1 MEKYKKRIIR
11 IGAIFLAV
19 VLVCTFVS
27 KSVYN
32 ASLPKVTVQK
42 PKRAQLTH
50 TASTIGVME
59 FTDAREVLS
68 GGTWKVEEVFVKP
81 GSSVRVGDPL
91 ARINTDSFDLQLLQL
106 TRQLSSIDRAL
117 AALQKNTVLQAPF
130 SGVLCEVGAL
140 KDGDRVTRGA
150 AVARLQDRSAL
161 VVTLRFDAQAQA
173 ALAVGAALEVEL
185 EDSAE
190 TVPGE
195 VLYAHADGEE
205 FCLVQILI
213 PNPGALTAGM
223 NAAAVMV
230 DGEKLTAVEP
240 GALACRREEVLTAP
254 FTGTAAALAL
264 GEGLAVT
271 EGDVLLLGDKNG
283 IDLLYD
289 RKIVS
294 MQIEMLKKE
303 MPPNGIVR
311 AEAAG
316 KVDQVHIKPGK
327 TYYSADVLLT
337 IIPDGSL
344 PELIWY
350 LPAESAKHFDD
361 KASAGFSYTDRG
373 DEKGA
378 KVSILLKSW
387 DSDRQQYKYTAV
399 YSVPDISLSG
409 ASLPVEI
416 TRRSEMFDYTVPLS
430 AVHGTAAEPV
440 VYIVQEREGL
450 FGKESHVRE
459 IAVEV
464 LDQTDRTAAIRSTYL
479 DIESKVI
486 VDTSK
491 PFFKDDAVFVTEE
504 KSG

>member
-11 IGAIFLAV
+11 IAAVFFAV

-42 PKRAQLTH
+42 PRRAQLTH

-59 FTDAREVLS
+59 FTDAQEVLS

-91 ARINTDSFDLQLLQL
+91 ARINTDSYDLQLLQL
-106 TRQLSSIDRAL
+106 EHQLSSIDRAL

-130 SGVLCEVGAL
+130 SGVLCEVAAI
-140 KDGDRVTRGA
+140 KEGDRVTRGA

-161 VVTLRFDAQAQA
+161 VVTLRFDAKAQE
-173 ALAVGAALEVEL
+173 ALVVDTVLDVEI
-185 EDSAE
+185 EDAE

-205 FCLVQILI
+205 FYLVQILI
-213 PNPGALTAGM
+213 PNPGTLTAGM
-223 NAAAVMV
+223 NACAVSL
-230 DGEKLTAVEP
+230 DGEKLMAVEP

-254 FTGTAAALAL
+254 FTGTVAALAL
-264 GEGLAVT
+264 GEGLAVKA
-271 EGDVLLLGDKNG
+271 GDVLLLGDKNG

-294 MQIEMLKKE
+294 MQLDMLKKE
-303 MPPNGIVR
+303 MPPDGIVR
-311 AEAAG
+311 AEIAG
-316 KVDQVHIKPGK
+316 KVDQIHIKPGK

-337 IIPDGSL
+337 IIPEGSL

-486 VDTSK
+486 GDTSK

-504 KSG
+504 RK

>member
-50 TASTIGVME
+50 QASTIGVMQ
-59 FTDAREVLS
+59 FSDAQEVLS
-68 GGTWKVEEVFVKP
+68 GGTWKIEEVFVKS
-81 GSSVRVGDPL
+81 GSSVQPGTAL
-91 ARINTDSFDLQLLQL
+91 ARINTDSYDLQLLQL
-106 TRQLSSIDRAL
+106 EHQLSSIDRAL

-130 SGVLCEVGAL
+130 SGVLCEVAAL
-140 KDGDRVTRGA
+140 KEGERVTRGMTL
-150 AVARLQDRSAL
+150 ARLQDRSAL
-161 VVTLRFDAQAQA
+161 VVTLRFDAQAQ
-173 ALAVGAALEVEL
+173 E
-185 EDSAE
+185 
-190 TVPGE
+190 GE
-195 VLYAHADGEE
+195 VLYAHANGEE

-213 PNPGALTAGM
+213 QNPGALTAGM
-223 NAAAVMV
+223 NACAVV
-230 DGEKLTAVEP
+230 IDGEKLTAVEP
-240 GALACRREEVLTAP
+240 GALAYRREEILTAP
-254 FTGTAAALAL
+254 FTGTVAAQAL
-264 GEGLAVT
+264 GEELAVKA
-271 EGDVLLLGDKNG
+271 GDVLLLGDKNG
-283 IDLLYD
+283 IDLVYD

-294 MQIEMLKKE
+294 MQLDMLKKE
-303 MPPNGIVR
+303 MPPDGIVR
-311 AEAAG
+311 AEIAG
-316 KVDQVHIKPGK
+316 KVDQIHIKPGK
-327 TYYSADVLLT
+327 TYYSADSLLT

-350 LPAESAKHFDD
+350 LPAENAKHFDD

-450 FGKESHVRE
+450 FGKEMHVRE

-464 LDQTDRTAAIRSTYL
+464 LDQTDRIAAIRSTYL
-479 DIESKVI
+479 DIESKI
-486 VDTSK
+486 IIDSSK

-504 KSG
+504 RK

>member
-1 MEKYKKRIIR
+1 MEKYKKRILR
-11 IGAIFLAV
+11 IAAVFLCV

-27 KSVYN
+27 RSIYN

-59 FTDAREVLS
+59 FRDAQEILS
-68 GGTWKVEEVFVKP
+68 AGTWKIEEVFVRS
-81 GSSVRVGDPL
+81 GSSVRPGTAL
-91 ARINTDSFDLQLLQL
+91 ARINTDNYDLQYLQL
-106 TRQLSSIDRAL
+106 EHQLSSIDRAL

-130 SGVLCEVGAL
+130 SGVLCEVAAIKEGE
-140 KDGDRVTRGA
+140 RVTRGTA
-150 AVARLQDRSAL
+150 LARLQDRSAL
-161 VVTLRFDAQAQA
+161 VVTLRFDAKAQET
-173 ALAVGAALEVEL
+173 LAVGAAVEVEL
-185 EDSAE
+185 EDNAE
-190 TVPGE
+190 TVSGE

-205 FCLVQILI
+205 FYLVQILI
-213 PNPGALTAGM
+213 QNPGALTADM

-240 GALACRREEVLTAP
+240 GALAYRREEILTAP
-254 FTGTAAALAL
+254 STGTAAALTL
-264 GEGLAVT
+264 GEGLAVK

-283 IDLLYD
+283 IDLVYD

-294 MQIEMLKKE
+294 MQLDMLKKE
-303 MPPNGIVR
+303 MPPDGIVR
-311 AEAAG
+311 AEIAG
-316 KVDQVHIKPGK
+316 KVDQIHIKPGK

-399 YSVPDISLSG
+399 YTVPDITLSG
-409 ASLPVEI
+409 ASLPVDV
-416 TRRSEMFDYTVPLS
+416 TRRTESFDYTVPLS

-440 VYIVQEREGL
+440 VYIITEYEGL
-450 FGKESHVRE
+450 FGKESHARE

-464 LDQTDRTAAIRSTYL
+464 LDKNETTAAVRSQYL
-479 DIESKVI
+479 DIESRVI
-486 VDTSK
+486 VDSSK
-491 PFFKDDAVFVTEE
+491 PFLKDDTVFVTEE
-504 KSG
+504 RR